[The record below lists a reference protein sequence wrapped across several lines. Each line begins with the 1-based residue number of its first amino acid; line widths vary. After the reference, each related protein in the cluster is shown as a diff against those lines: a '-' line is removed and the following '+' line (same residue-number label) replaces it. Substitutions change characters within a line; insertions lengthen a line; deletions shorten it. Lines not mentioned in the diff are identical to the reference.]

1 MTGKNYSEKYEILR
15 RFIAEKGAG
24 GVVVAFSGG
33 VDSSTL
39 AAVCYDVLGDKVV
52 AVTAES
58 PTYLSAE
65 LEDAKRVAR
74 EIGVKHHIIKTDEF
88 SQQDFV
94 QNPENRCFYCKTE
107 LLSSSLSYAHEIGF
121 TTVFEGTNFSD
132 LGGHRPGF
140 EAVKDEKNVFSPWVE
155 AGFTKDEI
163 RALAKSMGLS
173 VHDKPSLACLAS
185 RIPFGED
192 ITMEKLARVGSAE
205 QFIKNAFGIRQIRV
219 RDHDGMARVEV
230 GKDERHL
237 LFDVGALDAVVEELK
252 SLGFNFVT
260 FDMEGYRTGS
270 MLVTAES
277 YGN

>member
-1 MTGKNYSEKYEILR
+1 MTVEDYFGKYEVLKRLID
-15 RFIAEKGAG
+15 EKGAG

-39 AAVCYDVLGDKVV
+39 AAVCHDILGDKVV
-52 AVTAES
+52 AVTANS

-65 LEDAKRVAR
+65 LEDAKSVAK
-74 EIGVKHHIIKTDEF
+74 EIGIRHHIIETDEF

-94 QNPENRCFYCKTE
+94 SNPENRCFFCKTE
-107 LLSSSLSYAHEIGF
+107 LLTSSQSFAREIGF

-140 EAVKDEKNVFSPWVE
+140 DAVKEGKNVFSPWVE
-155 AGFTKDEI
+155 AEFTKDEI

-185 RIPFGED
+185 RIPFGAS
-192 ITMEKLARVGSAE
+192 ITMEKLSRVGSAE
-205 QFIKNAFGIRQIRV
+205 QLIKEKFGVRQIRV
-219 RDHDGMARVEV
+219 RDHDGLARIEV
-230 GKDERHL
+230 GRDERHL
-237 LFDVGALDAVVEELK
+237 LFDVGVMNTVVKELK
-252 SLGFNFVT
+252 LLGFNFIT

-270 MLVTAES
+270 MLVTAENIGS
-277 YGN
+277 

>member
-1 MTGKNYSEKYEILR
+1 MTLEDYFGKYEVLKRLIN
-15 RFIAEKGAG
+15 EKGAG

-39 AAVCYDVLGDKVV
+39 AAVCHDILGDKVV
-52 AVTAES
+52 AVTANS

-65 LEDAKRVAR
+65 LEDAKSVAK
-74 EIGVKHHIIKTDEF
+74 EIGIRHHIIETDEF

-94 QNPENRCFYCKTE
+94 SNPENRCFFCKTE
-107 LLSSSLSYAHEIGF
+107 LLTSSQSFAREIGF

-140 EAVKDEKNVFSPWVE
+140 DAVKEGKNVFSPWVE
-155 AGFTKDEI
+155 AEFTKDEI

-185 RIPFGED
+185 RIPFGVN
-192 ITMEKLARVGSAE
+192 ITMEKLSRVGSAE
-205 QFIKNAFGIRQIRV
+205 QLIKEKFGVRQIRV
-219 RDHDGMARVEV
+219 RDHDGLARIEV
-230 GKDERHL
+230 GRDERHL
-237 LFDVGALDAVVEELK
+237 LFDVGVMNTVVKELK
-252 SLGFNFVT
+252 LLGFNFIT

-270 MLVTAES
+270 MLVTAENIGS
-277 YGN
+277 

>member
-1 MTGKNYSEKYEILR
+1 
-15 RFIAEKGAG
+15 
-24 GVVVAFSGG
+24 
-33 VDSSTL
+33 
-39 AAVCYDVLGDKVV
+39 
-52 AVTAES
+52 
-58 PTYLSAE
+58 
-65 LEDAKRVAR
+65 
-74 EIGVKHHIIKTDEF
+74 
-88 SQQDFV
+88 
-94 QNPENRCFYCKTE
+94 
-107 LLSSSLSYAHEIGF
+107 
-121 TTVFEGTNFSD
+121 
-132 LGGHRPGF
+132 
-140 EAVKDEKNVFSPWVE
+140 VKDEKNVFSPWVE